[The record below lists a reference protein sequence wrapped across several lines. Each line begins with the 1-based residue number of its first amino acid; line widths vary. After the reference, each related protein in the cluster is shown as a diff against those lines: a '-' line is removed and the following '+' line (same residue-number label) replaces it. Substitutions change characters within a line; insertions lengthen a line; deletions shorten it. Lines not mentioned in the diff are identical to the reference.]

1 MGDKHLSP
9 HSIRSELLPLV
20 PLVDLLADFLGPR
33 CEVVLHDF
41 SKPKRTIVCIR
52 NGQLTGRAVGGTIT
66 DLGLRMMHRL
76 AKEPNAS
83 LRQVNYVTHGKDGR
97 ELKSASL
104 IIRDRREAVGAL
116 CINLDLSP
124 LRSLQQFL
132 EQLCATTTVSP
143 VDPQR
148 EETFV
153 PDFRRLMDE
162 VLDKAMKNLNGIP
175 PGRLQKKEKLAV
187 LQALEQQGVFLL
199 RGAVREVSHRLGLAA
214 PTIYKY
220 LDEQRKVPASRN
232 GTERGRKA
240 RSIRGVRPVRRREV
254 DPREGRSQAQ

>member
-1 MGDKHLSP
+1 MGDKHLSRP
-9 HSIRSELLPLV
+9 SMHPELRPLV
-20 PLVDLLADFLGPR
+20 PLVDLLADFLGTQ

-52 NGQLTGRAVGGTIT
+52 NGHLTGRAIGGTIT

-76 AKEPNAS
+76 AKEPDAPFQ
-83 LRQVNYVTHGKDGR
+83 QVNYVTHGKDGR

-104 IIRDRREAVGAL
+104 IIRDRRQAVGAL

-124 LRSLQQFL
+124 LRGLQEFL
-132 EQLCATTTVSP
+132 KQLCATTTAN
-143 VDPQR
+143 PQG

-153 PDFRRLMDE
+153 PDFRRLLDE

-175 PGRLQKKEKLAV
+175 PGRLQKEEKLEV
-187 LQALEQQGVFLL
+187 LQALQQQGVFLL
-199 RGAVREVSHRLGLAA
+199 RGAVQEVSRRLGMAT

-220 LDEQRKVPASRN
+220 LDEQRKVPASGN
-232 GTERGRKA
+232 GTARSRKG

-254 DPREGRSQAQ
+254 DLREGRSQAK